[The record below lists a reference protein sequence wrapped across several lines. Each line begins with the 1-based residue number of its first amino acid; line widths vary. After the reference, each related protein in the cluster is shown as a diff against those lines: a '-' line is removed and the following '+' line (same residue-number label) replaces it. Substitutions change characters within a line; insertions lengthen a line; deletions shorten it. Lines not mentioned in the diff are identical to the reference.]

1 MKKIISSRF
10 RIKSNNILF
19 EGGNRL
25 QKKEKK
31 IKKDSPIITI
41 ITVVKNNEKYLE
53 ETIKS
58 VLNQKYN
65 NLEYIIIDGASED
78 KSINI
83 IKKYINKIDYA
94 ISQKDKNL
102 WDAINKGL
110 SLATGDLI
118 GIVNSDDTLTPSAFK
133 LLNKY
138 YFKYPNSDFFFG
150 SVKKHWGILHGYRPW
165 KIKYTWFFYSS
176 HSTGFFIKKKAAN
189 IVGKYSLKY
198 CSSDFDYFFRMIV
211 KHKLLGVSSKKNE
224 LFGHFRRGG
233 ISSKIEYWDHFY
245 EKNQIRVDNNQ
256 NKIFIFILMILKIIL
271 SYKRFNTFKFK
282 SYYRFIKKNI

>member
-1 MKKIISSRF
+1 MKKLISSKF

-25 QKKEKK
+25 KKKKKK
-31 IKKDSPIITI
+31 ILKGSPLITI

-78 KSINI
+78 GSIKI
-83 IKKYINKIDYA
+83 IKKYLKKIDYV
-94 ISQKDKNL
+94 ISQKDKSL

-118 GIVNSDDTLTPSAFK
+118 GIVNSDDTLTPSALK

-138 YFKYPNSDFFFG
+138 YLKYPNSDFFFG
-150 SVKKHWGILHGYRPW
+150 SVKKHWGILHG
-165 KIKYTWFFYSS
+165 
-176 HSTGFFIKKKAAN
+176 
-189 IVGKYSLKY
+189 
-198 CSSDFDYFFRMIV
+198 
-211 KHKLLGVSSKKNE
+211 
-224 LFGHFRRGG
+224 
-233 ISSKIEYWDHFY
+233 
-245 EKNQIRVDNNQ
+245 
-256 NKIFIFILMILKIIL
+256 
-271 SYKRFNTFKFK
+271 
-282 SYYRFIKKNI
+282 